1 MVHPTTTQDI
11 ETLLRTLLFTED
23 TNEELES
30 ITADAAKEGEVPTM
44 IRSAQTFKAAGWLTQ
59 DNGVILTLNDA
70 SQFQIMVRQRR

>member
-30 ITADAAKEGEVPTM
+30 ITADAAKEG
-44 IRSAQTFKAAGWLTQ
+44 
-59 DNGVILTLNDA
+59 
-70 SQFQIMVRQRR
+70 